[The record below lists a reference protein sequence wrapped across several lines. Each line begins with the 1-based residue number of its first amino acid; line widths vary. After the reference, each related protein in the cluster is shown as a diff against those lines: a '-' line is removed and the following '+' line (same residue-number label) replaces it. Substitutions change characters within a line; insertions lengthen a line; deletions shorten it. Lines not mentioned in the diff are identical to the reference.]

1 MTPIPSIALSST
13 MLLRSKQHAGSG
25 AMSESTKSDNSEVRL
40 NYEAFRKK
48 LPDLLQTHR
57 GKFALMHDREVVELY
72 DTAGDAYKVGIKSYG
87 EGSFSVQEVTDSPV
101 DLGFFNH
108 AISQRS
114 V

>member
-1 MTPIPSIALSST
+1 MD
-13 MLLRSKQHAGSG
+13 
-25 AMSESTKSDNSEVRL
+25 ESTKADNSEVRR
-40 NYEAFRKK
+40 NYEAFRNK

-57 GKFALMHDREVVELY
+57 GKFALMRDGAIVEFY

-87 EGSFSVQEVTDSPV
+87 EGCFSVQEVTDSSV

-108 AISQRS
+108 AISQRP